1 MLKKYLG
8 SVLLTLFLMNC
19 AYGQKTTITGIV
31 MDSSANVRL
40 SNASVVL
47 LQAKDSFIVADTRA
61 DKEGRF
67 SFQNMNDTA
76 RYVLFFSY
84 PKYTDYAHRVSM
96 QEAKNNLFNL
106 NRVNMILKEKLLREV
121 LVKSRASAI
130 KIKGDTTEYT
140 ADSFKVQPNAT
151 VEDLLKQ
158 LPGLQVD
165 QYGNIT
171 AQGQKVKKV
180 LVDGEEFFGD
190 DPTLVTRN
198 LRADMIDKVQVY
210 DKKSDAAAFTG
221 IDDGIKDK
229 TINLKIKEDKNH
241 GVFGKIEAGGG
252 TDQHYNVQGM
262 VNAFKGKRKM
272 SVYGTTSDIGRVGLG
287 SADKQKLGD
296 DDRSSSN
303 YDGKGLPR
311 ALSGGAHYDK
321 KWNQDKES
329 VNGNYKY
336 NFMNVEGDE
345 STISQNNLPSGFIRS
360 ESSSHFQSRNEN
372 HRANAKYI
380 HKFDTTSTVTVYA
393 DGYTGDSKNASSA
406 LSESRRADDSRINT
420 TESSSNSDYK
430 IKTSNINLSWEKKL
444 KKYGRTLSFYFN
456 NSFTDDQADGLS
468 RSETRFYNTSDVQD
482 SSGGL
487 NLHRQMNNT
496 WRGNNLTVNYTEPLS
511 QKLSLLLNYKLG
523 NNESDED
530 RRSYNLATGTGQT
543 KVDSLFSTK
552 LNSTEWSNQGGAG
565 INYTYRKLIIRA
577 NNNVRFI
584 HLDIDNFY
592 QPVAL
597 KRNFVNWTPTA
608 SLRYSPTQL
617 KNYYFEYSG
626 SNTNPDKTQLLP
638 YRYNNSQL
646 VTYLSNTDLNS
657 SFTHSVKSNYNQVK
671 NMGQT
676 YMGAN
681 VSASITSHPIIIAS
695 VLDPSSGAYTYRY
708 ENLTGNNNSDYSV
721 NVYYGRQ
728 IKGWYLNWGLA
739 TNGGAMYS
747 KMNSALNRLNY
758 STYSLSL
765 YTGKEKTK
773 KYGVGLYVTG
783 GYTLNKSSLQP
794 EIRNNYFSYNLYPSA
809 AVYFLKKLELHT
821 DGNYFWQQK
830 TQTFGQNF
838 DRFIWNAWLG
848 YNLLKNDQLTIKV
861 SCNDILN
868 QNNGYSRTANNT
880 LFTENRYTTI
890 RRFFMIGA
898 TWSFTKFN
906 NLKQ

>member
-1 MLKKYLG
+1 MTIKYLG
-8 SVLLTLFLMNC
+8 FVLLSLVLC
-19 AYGQKTTITGIV
+19 IQSYAQKASITGSVI
-31 MDSSANVRL
+31 DSSANVRL
-40 SNASVVL
+40 ANASVVL
-47 LQAKDSFIVADTRA
+47 LQDKDSFIVADTRA
-61 DKEGRF
+61 DKEGNF
-67 SFQNMNDTA
+67 AFYNLSDTA

-84 PKYTDYAHRVSM
+84 PKYADYSHRVFM
-96 QEAKNNLFNL
+96 RDAKNNLFNM
-106 NRVNMILKEKLLREV
+106 NKVNMILKEKLLQEV
-121 LVKSRASAI
+121 IVKSQVSAI

-140 ADSFKVQPNAT
+140 ADSFRVQPNAT

-210 DKKSDAAAFTG
+210 DKKSDAATFTG

-296 DDRSSSN
+296 DDRSSEN

-311 ALSGGAHYDK
+311 AVSAGAHYDK

-336 NFMNVEGDE
+336 NFMNVEGSE
-345 STISQNNLPSGFIRS
+345 STLSQNNLLSSFIRS
-360 ESSSHFQSRNEN
+360 ESNSHFQNRNEN

-393 DGYTGDSKNASSA
+393 DGYTGDSKNASSSSA
-406 LSESRRADDSRINT
+406 ESKRADNSRINA
-420 TESSSNSDYK
+420 TESAANSDYN
-430 IKTSNINLSWEKKL
+430 IKTANINLSWEKKL
-444 KKYGRTLSFYFN
+444 KKYGRTLSFYLNNNFN
-456 NSFTDDQADGLS
+456 DDHANGFS
-468 RSETRFYNTSDVQD
+468 HSETQFFNTSNVRD
-482 SSGGL
+482 SSAGL
-487 NLHRQMNNT
+487 NLRQQMNNT
-496 WRGNNLTVNYTEPLS
+496 YRTSNLTVNYTEPLS
-511 QKLSLLLNYKLG
+511 KKLSLLLNYKLG
-523 NNESDED
+523 NKETDEN
-530 RRSYNLATGTGQT
+530 RSSYNLAAGTGQAN
-543 KVDSLFSTK
+543 VDSLFSTK
-552 LNSTEWSNQGGAG
+552 LNSTEWSNQAGAG
-565 INYTYRKLIIRA
+565 INYTHRKLIIKA
-577 NNNVRFI
+577 NNNIRFTN
-584 HLDIDNFY
+584 LDIDNFY
-592 QPVAL
+592 QPLAL
-597 KRNFVNWTPTA
+597 KRNFVNWNPSA

-617 KNYYFEYSG
+617 KGYYFEYSG
-626 SNTNPDKTQLLP
+626 NNTNPDKTQLLP
-638 YRYNNSQL
+638 YQYNNRQL
-646 VTYLSNTDLNS
+646 VTYLSNTQLNS
-657 SFTHSVKSNYNQVK
+657 SFTHTINGNYYQVK

-681 VSASITSHPIIIAS
+681 LNASLTSHPIVITTT
-695 VLDPSSGAYTYRY
+695 VNDSSGAYTYRY
-708 ENLTGNNNSDYSV
+708 ENLTGNNNSNYAL

-728 IKGWYLNWGLA
+728 IKGFNIQSGLS
-739 TNGGAMYS
+739 TNGGVGYN
-747 KMNSALNRLNY
+747 KKNSALNQLNY
-758 STYSLSL
+758 STYALSL
-765 YTGKEKTK
+765 YAGKEKTK
-773 KYGVGLYVTG
+773 KYSIGLYGTG
-783 GYTLNKSSLQP
+783 GYTFNKSSLQP
-794 EIRNNYFSYNLYPSA
+794 ELKNNYFFYNLYPSA
-809 AVYFLKKLELHT
+809 AVYFLKKMELHT

-830 TQTFGQNF
+830 TQTFNQNF
-838 DRFIWNAWLG
+838 SRFIWNAWLG
-848 YNLLKNDQLTIKV
+848 YNMLKNDQLTIKV

-868 QNNGYSRTANNT
+868 RNTGYSRTANSD

-898 TWSFTKFN
+898 SWSFTKFN
-906 NLKQ
+906 NIKQ

>member
-19 AYGQKTTITGIV
+19 AYGQKTTISGIV
-31 MDSSANVRL
+31 LDSSANIRL

-67 SFQNMNDTA
+67 SFHNMNDTA

-96 QEAKNNLFNL
+96 LDAKNNLFNMD
-106 NRVNMILKEKLLREV
+106 RVNMILKEKLLQEV

-140 ADSFKVQPNAT
+140 ADSFRVQPNAT

-287 SADKQKLGD
+287 SADKQKIGD
-296 DDRSSSN
+296 DDRSSDN

-311 ALSGGAHYDK
+311 AISAGAHYDK

-336 NFMNVEGDE
+336 NFMNVEGE
-345 STISQNNLPSGFIRS
+345 EATVSQNNLLSGIIRS
-360 ESSSHFQSRNEN
+360 ASGTRFQNRNEN

-393 DGYTGDSKNASSA
+393 DGYTGDSKSASASSA
-406 LSESRRADDSRINT
+406 ESKRADNSRINAT
-420 TESSSNSDYK
+420 ASSSESDYK

-456 NSFTDDQADGLS
+456 NNFNDDRADGFS

-482 SSGGL
+482 STAGL
-487 NLHRQMNNT
+487 NLHRQMNDT
-496 WRGNNLTVNYTEPLS
+496 WRTNNLTVNYTEPLS
-511 QKLSLLLNYKLG
+511 KKLALLLNYRLG
-523 NNESDED
+523 NKETDEHK
-530 RRSYNLATGTGQT
+530 RSYNQAAGTGQSG
-543 KVDSLFSTK
+543 VDPLFSTK
-552 LNSTEWSNQGGAG
+552 LNSNEWSNQAGAG
-565 INYTYRKLIIRA
+565 INYTHRKLIVKA
-577 NNNVRFI
+577 NNNIRFTN
-584 HLDIDNFY
+584 LGIDNFY
-592 QPVAL
+592 QPLAL
-597 KRNFVNWTPTA
+597 KRSFVNWNPSA
-608 SLRYSPTQL
+608 SLRYNPTQL
-617 KNYYFEYSG
+617 KGYYFEYSG
-626 SNTNPDKTQLLP
+626 DNTNPEKTQLLP
-638 YRYNNSQL
+638 YQYNNSQL
-646 VTYLSNTDLNS
+646 VTYLSNTQLNS
-657 SFTHSVKSNYNQVK
+657 SFTHTVNANYYQVK

-681 VSASITSHPIIIAS
+681 GNASITSHPVITAS
-695 VLDPSSGAYTYRY
+695 TFNDSSGAYTYRY
-708 ENLTGNNNSDYSV
+708 ENLTGNNNSNYAV
-721 NVYYGRQ
+721 NTYYGRQ
-728 IKGWYLNWGLA
+728 IDGWNLQSGLG
-739 TNGGAMYS
+739 TNGGVMYS
-747 KMNSALNRLNY
+747 KINSILNKLNY

-765 YTGKEKTK
+765 YIGKEKTK
-773 KYGVGLYVTG
+773 KYGVGLYATG
-783 GYTLNKSSLQP
+783 GYTFNKSSLQP
-794 EIRNNYFSYNLYPSA
+794 AIKNNYFFYNLYPSA
-809 AVYFLKKLELHT
+809 AIYFLKKLELHT

-830 TQTFGQNF
+830 TQTFDQNF
-838 DRFIWNAWLG
+838 NRFIWNAWLG
-848 YNLLKNDQLTIKV
+848 YNMLKNDQLTIKI

-868 QNNGYSRTANNT
+868 QNSGYSRTANNDM
-880 LFTENRYTTI
+880 FTENRYTTI

-906 NLKQ
+906 NIKQ

>member
-8 SVLLTLFLMNC
+8 SVLLTLFLMNG

-40 SNASVVL
+40 SNASIVL

-76 RYVLFFSY
+76 QYVLFFSY
-84 PKYTDYAHRVSM
+84 PKYANYAHRVSM
-96 QEAKNNLFNL
+96 QNAKNNLFSMD
-106 NRVNMILKEKLLREV
+106 RVNMILKEKLLQEV

-241 GVFGKIEAGGG
+241 GIFGKIEAGGG

-360 ESSSHFQSRNEN
+360 ESNSHFQSSNEN

-406 LSESRRADDSRINT
+406 SSESRRADNSRINA
-420 TESSSNSDYK
+420 TESAANSDYN
-430 IKTSNINLSWEKKL
+430 IKSSNINLSWEKKL

-456 NSFTDDQADGLS
+456 NSFSDDQADGFS
-468 RSETRFYNTSDVQD
+468 RSETRFYNTSNVQD

-487 NLHRQMNNT
+487 NLHRQMNNS
-496 WRGNNLTVNYTEPLS
+496 WRGNNLTINYTEPLS
-511 QKLSLLLNYKLG
+511 PKLSLLFNYKLG

-530 RRSYNLATGTGQT
+530 RRSYNLATGAGQT

-552 LNSTEWSNQGGAG
+552 LNSIEWSNQAGAG
-565 INYTYRKLIIRA
+565 INYTHRKLIIKA
-577 NNNVRFI
+577 NNNIRFTN
-584 HLDIDNFY
+584 LDIDNFY

-597 KRNFVNWTPTA
+597 KRNFVNWNPTA
-608 SLRYSPTQL
+608 SLRYNPNQL
-617 KNYYFEYSG
+617 KGYYFEYTG
-626 SNTNPDKTQLLP
+626 NNTNPDKTQLLP

-646 VTYLSNTDLNS
+646 VTYLPNTDLNS
-657 SFTHSVKSNYNQVK
+657 SFTHSINSNYYQLK

-681 VSASITSHPIIIAS
+681 VNAGITSRPIIIAS
-695 VLDPSSGAYTYRY
+695 VLDLSSGAYTYQY
-708 ENLTGNNNSDYSV
+708 ENLTEKNNRSYSA
-721 NVYYGRQ
+721 NIYYGRQ
-728 IKGWYLNWGLA
+728 IKGWNFNWGLT
-739 TNGGAMYS
+739 TNGGTMYS
-747 KMNSALNRLNY
+747 KMNSALNKLNY

-765 YTGKEKTK
+765 YSGKEKTK
-773 KYGVGLYVTG
+773 KYGVGLYATG
-783 GYTLNKSSLQP
+783 GYTLNRSSLQP

-838 DRFIWNAWLG
+838 NRFIWNAWLG
-848 YNLLKNDQLTIKV
+848 YNMLKNDQLTIKV